1 MTRVLKSDHDQ
12 PGPAIDPARIGE
24 VLALS
29 RVWLGIA
36 NEGRARALT
45 ELVPERVLQALQAGE
60 CVQWQDWTLKTLP
73 PRRIGL
79 PMQAPEWAAGILA
92 VSALGLLS
100 ELRVDAEC
108 VHRICQRM
116 HDMENR
122 HARVCK
128 DAAQDAGCQAS
139 ELEDC

>member
-1 MTRVLKSDHDQ
+1 MTRVLKSEHDQ
-12 PGPAIDPARIGE
+12 PGPVIGPARIGE

-45 ELVPERVLQALQAGE
+45 ELVPERVLQTLQAGE
-60 CVQWQDWTLKTLP
+60 CVQWQGWTLKTLP

-79 PMQAPEWAAGILA
+79 PMQAPQWAAGILA
-92 VSALGLLS
+92 VSDHGLLS
-100 ELRVDAEC
+100 ELRIDAEC

-116 HDMENR
+116 LDLESR
-122 HARVCK
+122 QARK
-128 DAAQDAGCQAS
+128 DEAQDAGCRAS
-139 ELEDC
+139 ELEDG